1 MPITTDS
8 LNRRLYDLLKTR
20 GYDPIP
26 KDAEGKTTPVAD
38 EADVIKF
45 TFKRDNEPVDAA
57 WITIDSDKTLTVY
70 YDDDVMQESVD
81 LEPGQTGDF
90 TQFLQL
96 LKSWAQR
103 KQLGFKLDNSDHLA
117 SDMAQRAYMKKKEK
131 IAENKNTT
139 VNETISEAYKK
150 GDLVTTVHGM
160 KGIIKGIRQ
169 TSKGTTVYDV
179 HPHGEHKGKWGGNYV
194 GWHHPDDLKLR
205 EEVELDEIAKYRAEQ
220 DRLKAERLKED
231 WQKAVLRKHGPVGI
245 LPENIAE
252 GYYPMGKKA
261 SYSDAVPTTKIV
273 LQHTRQ
279 IEEGEQRYRNIAKI
293 FVENVEGER
302 FAVPTLKPG
311 IARVYARHIAEG
323 GTPYDEKGKHIT
335 SLVEEYTKMAGFVR
349 ATRNGQFNESAQRLV
364 TEGINHY
371 QSLRETLHKMTGHRG
386 YNTYFES
393 WTPTLN
399 EESSDDESLSDMFME
414 QMLDPRIESVMPI
427 LSRLKK
433 NITEVSEIN
442 ELSEWA
448 DSIIEATDPT
458 SIPEEKEDDIEDD
471 ITEDLGP
478 EQKRVG
484 QLGPT
489 EKIRSRRNCH

>member
-45 TFKRDNEPVDAA
+45 TFKRDNEPVDAV

-103 KQLGFKLDNSDHLA
+103 KQLGFRLDNSDHLA

-139 VNETISEAYKK
+139 LKPKNAAANLKNA
-150 GDLVTTVHGM
+150 
-160 KGIIKGIRQ
+160 IKGA
-169 TSKGTTVYDV
+169 KG
-179 HPHGEHKGKWGGNYV
+179 
-194 GWHHPDDLKLR
+194 
-205 EEVELDEIAKYRAEQ
+205 
-220 DRLKAERLKED
+220 
-231 WQKAVLRKHGPVGI
+231 KHGPVGI

-399 EESSDDESLSDMFME
+399 EESSDDD
-414 QMLDPRIESVMPI
+414 
-427 LSRLKK
+427 SR
-433 NITEVSEIN
+433 SEEHTS
-442 ELSEWA
+442 ELQS
-448 DSIIEATDPT
+448 
-458 SIPEEKEDDIEDD
+458 
-471 ITEDLGP
+471 
-478 EQKRVG
+478 
-484 QLGPT
+484 
-489 EKIRSRRNCH
+489 H